1 MAEHGHKRSSWIA
14 VLVLIAASIFFGFAL
29 PMQSVPLAVV
39 GAVLAVIGLVVAWR
53 GKIMEDVT

>member
-1 MAEHGHKRSSWIA
+1 MAEHGHKRSSWVA
-14 VLVLIAASIFFGFAL
+14 VLILIASAIAFGLAL
-29 PMQSVPLAVV
+29 PLESIPLAVV